1 MDRAD
6 FLRALAHTA
15 QQAEPDPRAEFR
27 TRGARIRELRD
38 ELEPLVDQQ
47 RRDIKIMYEM
57 RDSVTGK
64 RLMSERDIGEICDL
78 SQSQI
83 HRVLVQAEE

>member
-1 MDRAD
+1 
-6 FLRALAHTA
+6 
-15 QQAEPDPRAEFR
+15 
-27 TRGARIRELRD
+27 
-38 ELEPLVDQQ
+38 
-47 RRDIKIMYEM
+47 MYEM